1 MVGIP
6 SSKYY
11 NQQAPIGGSMGEYAD
26 ELMEYQMS
34 RGTHFVSRSQP
45 SKRYNQRTN
54 ESEVNKMR
62 KITVLPKYGIGE
74 VVDISFKNGG
84 LPNRV
89 LILGIHMNSEDNG
102 WMYDVKSEAFDDNIV
117 MAETVMKK
125 FEANQWSKVGK
136 MQVII
141 DRYLDGWRYCGN
153 YSEETAKANG
163 QMLSENN
170 NIKNIKLFPA
180 VDTNGLPVSGEYG
193 LWIRYHNTIGGD
205 GSMISIAKE
214 IDIK

>member
-1 MVGIP
+1 M
-6 SSKYY
+6 K
-11 NQQAPIGGSMGEYAD
+11 
-26 ELMEYQMS
+26 
-34 RGTHFVSRSQP
+34 
-45 SKRYNQRTN
+45 
-54 ESEVNKMR
+54 

-89 LILGIHMNSEDNG
+89 LVLGVYWNSENTG
-102 WMYDVKSEAFDDNIV
+102 WMYNLKSEAIDDDII

-141 DRYLDGWRYCGN
+141 DRYTEGWRYCGN
-153 YSEETAKANG
+153 YSEDTARANG
-163 QMLSENN
+163 IMLSENG

-180 VDTNGLPVSGEYG
+180 LDASGLPIGGDYG
-193 LWIRYHNTIGGD
+193 LWIRYHNIINGD
-205 GSMISIAKE
+205 GSLVSIAKE